1 MGIQT
6 SGGGIFNSKGIESE
20 QVKVFS
26 QTSQARNL
34 DNFKNIDS
42 ECQIYHDERVLSKQC
57 DYFIPAGHELSINSV
72 MCCIILLAHGQVFE
86 LQGHGGGCQRAG
98 VVRG

>member
-57 DYFIPAGHELSINSV
+57 DYFIPAGHELSINSRTAKSLNCKV
-72 MCCIILLAHGQVFE
+72 MVEAANGPVSFEAEQILL
-86 LQGHGGGCQRAG
+86 
-98 VVRG
+98 

>member
-20 QVKVFS
+20 QLKVFS

-42 ECQIYHDERVLSKQC
+42 ECQIYHDERVLNK
-57 DYFIPAGHELSINSV
+57 
-72 MCCIILLAHGQVFE
+72 
-86 LQGHGGGCQRAG
+86 
-98 VVRG
+98 